1 MKKWIIRALIAFA
14 ILVVVAILG
23 IRFFLDAAVKK
34 GVETVGPM
42 LTKVDV
48 KLGSA
53 NISML
58 SGSGKL
64 SGLVVGNPEGYKTP
78 SAISVGSAS
87 LSLEPSSLFSD
98 KIVIHSINVQAPE
111 ITFESDLKRS
121 NLKKILANIEETTGG
136 SGKDK
141 TPASTQ
147 AEKKANKKLQVDE
160 FVISGAKVQVS
171 IAGLVGQ
178 TATVQ
183 IPEIR
188 LSGLGTGPEGITVAE
203 LSKRV
208 LKAVLDSSVQAAG
221 PALADLGKNV
231 SDLTKNLTKE
241 LGKGGTGEVEKITK
255 GIGDLLKKSK

>member
-1 MKKWIIRALIAFA
+1 MKKLIIGGLIALV
-14 ILVVVAILG
+14 ILLVLTIVG
-23 IRFFLDAAVKK
+23 IRLFLDAAVKK

-58 SGSGKL
+58 TGSGKL
-64 SGLVVGNPEGYKTP
+64 NGLVVGNPEGYKTP

-87 LSLEPSSLFSD
+87 LALKPASLFSD
-98 KIVIHSINVQAPE
+98 KLVIHSINVQAPE
-111 ITFESDLKRS
+111 ITFESDLKGS
-121 NLKKILANIEETTGG
+121 NLKKILANLEETTGS

-141 TPASTQ
+141 THSTPR

-160 FVISGAKVQVS
+160 FVISGARVQVS
-171 IAGLVGQ
+171 ITGLVGQ
-178 TATVQ
+178 TATVT

-188 LSGLGTGPEGITVAE
+188 LADLGTGPEGITVAE

-208 LKAVLDSSVQAAG
+208 LRAVLDRSLQAAG
-221 PALADLGKNV
+221 PALTELGKNG
-231 SDLTKNLTKE
+231 LIKE
-241 LGKGGTGEVEKITK
+241 LGKGNTGEVEKITK